1 MRDKLRVPAALLY
14 FQVRFMY
21 PVLDDHLCHKIEKHF
36 LDSHT
41 RKKTK
46 KRKQK
51 KEDPHKRLIA
61 RMRVFLL
68 NIKSINAEY
77 KQKCIDGLT
86 QHCLTAHELR
96 MLRVIVGPII
106 YNGNRLNEIT
116 TKFRFFYS
124 ALDSVSY
131 RTYASRGKEPN
142 FASKVFT
149 ITMQYSV
156 SVSLDVLELIDRVNK
171 KEETYS
177 THGEMLDMTFNIMPL
192 LNLFWSLF
200 LN

>member
-1 MRDKLRVPAALLY
+1 
-14 FQVRFMY
+14 MY